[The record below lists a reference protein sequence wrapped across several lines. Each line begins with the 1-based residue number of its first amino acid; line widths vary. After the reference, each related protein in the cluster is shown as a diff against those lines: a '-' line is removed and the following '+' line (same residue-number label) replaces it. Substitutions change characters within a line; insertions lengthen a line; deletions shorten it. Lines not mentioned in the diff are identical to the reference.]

1 MKVIILGGGSS
12 VRFGDQAADQTS
24 VWLAEQGG
32 EVLIERFV
40 RACAPLNA
48 GLIFAVRAQDIKRYR
63 IGNVI
68 GMAAPG
74 SAIVPLNGET
84 KGAACTA
91 LLCVQHINLEDE
103 LLIMNSNEFLD
114 IDYKDVIDGFRD
126 RGLDAG
132 VVTFH
137 SIHPRYSY
145 MRVDGDGQIVEAAEK
160 NPISRHAVAGFY
172 WFRKGSSF
180 LSAAQD
186 MIRKDVELDGNF
198 FISLAFNELVLKQ
211 KKLGITEV
219 ENSKYHPLKS
229 RRQLEIYEG
238 ESAA

>member
-1 MKVIILGGGSS
+1 MKVIILGAGAAVGS
-12 VRFGDQAADQTS
+12 GDSGADQTS
-24 VWLAEQGG
+24 VWLAEHGG
-32 EVLIERFV
+32 EVLVERFV

-48 GLIFAVRAQDIKRYR
+48 ELVFAVRAQDIKRHR

-68 GMAAPG
+68 NIAAPG
-74 SAIVPLNGET
+74 SAIVPINGDT

-91 LLCVQHINLEDE
+91 LLCVQHIDVDDE

-114 IDYKDVIDGFRD
+114 IDYKQVTDGFRE

-145 MRVDGDGQIVEAAEK
+145 MRLDADGNIVEAAEK
-160 NPISRHAVAGFY
+160 NPISRHATAGFY
-172 WFRKGSSF
+172 WFRKGASF
-180 LSAAQD
+180 LMAAQE
-186 MIRKDVELDGNF
+186 MIKKDVEVDGSF
-198 FISLAFNELVLKQ
+198 FISLTFNELVLKQ

-219 ENSKYHPLKS
+219 ETSRYHPLKS

-238 ESAA
+238 EAA